1 MNNISKEEDD
11 VNQSRVLARA
21 KKIANNQSLSKDEL
35 LKEYSTLVEEYEALL
50 KESGKP
56 TRTGNQPPVETDP
69 RPDQPEEIVA
79 MKSRLLSHIT
89 HEFLTPLNLIIT
101 PLEQMLAKSRSQEQ
115 KKTFLLMHRNS
126 QRLLLLIS
134 QILELLKL
142 ESMKLKLKASRQ
154 NLIPFLKGIIASF
167 ELLAEQKEVV
177 LIFHT
182 DKENIPLY
190 FEPDKIAEVM
200 CNLIMNSLKYTPPG
214 GQIRVSICHL
224 PPNSVEISVHNTG
237 PEITLDQTTRIF
249 DRFYHL
255 TERFEH
261 FIKGLGI
268 GLFLAREYIKLHHGS
283 IHVNSAPD
291 KGTEFV
297 IRLHKGKAHLKSDEI
312 EEPPVSTAA
321 ELTGC
326 KISER
331 YAYMVQL
338 EREEKEKNQPD
349 SGNIPPNEKEIQDR
363 DIVLLV
369 EDNTDMRSFIKTL
382 LTEEDFMVVEA
393 TNGRQGIDRAKE
405 IIPDIIISDIMMP
418 DVDGYQLCRVLK
430 KDIKTSHVPI
440 ILLSVKYTE
449 AEITRGLETGADDY
463 ITKPFNVDILL
474 TRVRNLIKQR
484 RQLQQRIQWD
494 TVTHAAELGLSSL
507 DNSLLKKI
515 QKTIDKNLSDP
526 EFGLEQ
532 LADALYMSRASL
544 HRKVTALTGQSP
556 NKFIQS
562 YRLKRSLDLL
572 KSNAGNVTE
581 VAFQVGFSS
590 SAYFTKC
597 FKEKFKRLPSDFQ
610 AL

>member
-1 MNNISKEEDD
+1 MNNISKEEGD

-35 LKEYSTLVEEYEALL
+35 LKEYSTLAKEYEALL

-56 TRTGNQPPVETDP
+56 GGTGDQPPVETDA
-69 RPDQPEEIVA
+69 RPGQSEEITA

-101 PLEQMLAKSRSQEQ
+101 PLEQMLAKSRSEEQ
-115 KKTFLLMHRNS
+115 KKTFSLMHRNS
-126 QRLLLLIS
+126 QRLLLIIS

-142 ESMKLKLKASRQ
+142 ESMKLTLKAGKHD
-154 NLIPFLKGIIASF
+154 LIRFLKGITASF
-167 ELLAEQKEVV
+167 ELLAEQKEVA
-177 LIFHT
+177 LIFQSG
-182 DKENIPLY
+182 KKNIPLY
-190 FEPDKIAEVM
+190 FDPDKIAEVI

-214 GQIRVSICHL
+214 GRIKLSINQVL
-224 PPNSVEISVHNTG
+224 ENSVEISVHNTG
-237 PEITLDQTTRIF
+237 PEITMDQTTRIF
-249 DRFYHL
+249 DRFYQL
-255 TERFEH
+255 NERFEH

-268 GLFLAREYIKLHHGS
+268 GLFLAREYINLHHGT
-283 IHVNSAPD
+283 IQVNSGPG

-297 IRLHKGKAHLKSDEI
+297 IRLPTGKAHLKSDEL

-321 ELTGC
+321 KETGS

-331 YAYMVQL
+331 YAYMVRL
-338 EREEKEKNQPD
+338 EREEQEKAQPD
-349 SGNIPPNEKEIQDR
+349 SGCIPPDESEIQER

-405 IIPDIIISDIMMP
+405 IIPDLIISDIMMP
-418 DVDGYQLCRVLK
+418 DVDGYRLCRELK
-430 KDIKTSHVPI
+430 QDIKTSHVPI

-449 AEITRGLETGADDY
+449 PDITRGLETGADDY
-463 ITKPFNVDILL
+463 ITKPFNMDILL
-474 TRVRNLIKQR
+474 TRVRNLINQR
-484 RQLQQRIQWD
+484 RQLQQRIQWE
-494 TVTHAAELGLSSL
+494 TITHSSELGLSSL
-507 DNSLLKKI
+507 DDTLLKKI

-526 EFGLEQ
+526 DFGLEE
-532 LADALYMSRASL
+532 LADALYMSRSSL
-544 HRKVTALTGQSP
+544 NRKVKTLTGQSP

-572 KSNAGNVTE
+572 KANAGNVTE

-597 FKEKFKRLPSDFQ
+597 FKEKFKRLPSEFHT
-610 AL
+610 L

>member
-1 MNNISKEEDD
+1 MNNISKKEGD
-11 VNQSRVLARA
+11 VNQSRLLARA
-21 KKIANNQSLSKDEL
+21 KKIANNHSLSKDEL
-35 LKEYSTLVEEYEALL
+35 IKEYTTLVQEYEALL
-50 KESGKP
+50 KGRDEA
-56 TRTGNQPPVETDP
+56 DA

-115 KKTFLLMHRNS
+115 KKTFSLMHRNS

-142 ESMKLKLKASRQ
+142 ESMKLKLKANQQ
-154 NLIPFLKGIIASF
+154 NFIPFLKGIIASF
-167 ELLAEQKEVV
+167 ELLAEQKEVA

-190 FEPDKIAEVM
+190 FDPDKIAEVM
-200 CNLIMNSLKYTPPG
+200 CNLMMNSLKYTPPG

-224 PPNSVEISVHNTG
+224 PPSSVEISVHNTG
-237 PEITLDQTTRIF
+237 PEIAMDQTTRIF
-249 DRFYHL
+249 DRFYQL
-255 TERFEH
+255 SERFDH

-268 GLFLAREYIKLHHGS
+268 GLFMAREYIKLHHGT
-283 IHVNSAPD
+283 IQVNSDPG

-297 IRLHKGKAHLKSDEI
+297 IRLPTGKAHLKSDEI

-321 ELTGC
+321 KVTGS

-349 SGNIPPNEKEIQDR
+349 SGTIPSNEKEIQDR
-363 DIVLLV
+363 DIVLVV

-382 LTEEDFMVVEA
+382 LTEEDFIVMEA
-393 TNGRQGIDRAKE
+393 VNGRQGIDRAKE

-418 DVDGYQLCRVLK
+418 DVDGYRLCRELK
-430 KDIKTSHVPI
+430 QDIRTSHVPI

-463 ITKPFNVDILL
+463 ITKPFSMEILL
-474 TRVRNLIKQR
+474 TRVRNLIRQR
-484 RQLQQRIQWD
+484 RQLQQRVQWD
-494 TVTHAAELGLSSL
+494 TVMHSAELGLSSL

-515 QKTIDKNLSDP
+515 QETIDKNLSDP

-544 HRKVTALTGQSP
+544 YRKVRNLTGQSP
-556 NKFIQS
+556 NHFIQS

-597 FKEKFKRLPSDFQ
+597 FKEKFKRLPSEFQ
-610 AL
+610 TL

>member
-1 MNNISKEEDD
+1 MNNISKEEGD

-21 KKIANNQSLSKDEL
+21 KKIANNQSLSKNEL
-35 LKEYSTLVEEYEALL
+35 LKEYSTLAEEYEALL
-50 KESGKP
+50 KGSGKP
-56 TRTGNQPPVETDP
+56 TRTGSQPPVETDA

-79 MKSRLLSHIT
+79 MKNRLLSHIT

-115 KKTFLLMHRNS
+115 KKTFSLMHRNS

-167 ELLAEQKEVV
+167 ELLAEQKEVA

-214 GQIRVSICHL
+214 GQVRVSVSQL
-224 PPNSVEISVHNTG
+224 PANSVEISVHNTG
-237 PEITLDQTTRIF
+237 PEITMDQTTWIF
-249 DRFYHL
+249 DRFYQL
-255 TERFEH
+255 NERFEH
-261 FIKGLGI
+261 FFKGLGI
-268 GLFLAREYIKLHHGS
+268 GLFLAREYIKLHHGT
-283 IHVNSAPD
+283 IHVNSAPG

-297 IRLHKGKAHLKSDEI
+297 IRLPKGKAHLKSDEI

-321 ELTGC
+321 KVTGS
-326 KISER
+326 KISQR
-331 YAYMVQL
+331 YAYMVRL

-349 SGNIPPNEKEIQDR
+349 SGNIPSNEKEIQDR
-363 DIVLLV
+363 DIVLVV
-369 EDNTDMRSFIKTL
+369 EDNKDMRSFIKTL
-382 LTEEDFMVVEA
+382 LTEEDFMVAEA

-418 DVDGYQLCRVLK
+418 DVDGYRLCRELK
-430 KDIKTSHVPI
+430 QDIKTSHVPI

-463 ITKPFNVDILL
+463 ITKPFNMEILL

-484 RQLQQRIQWD
+484 RQLQQRVQWE
-494 TVTHAAELGLSSL
+494 TVMHSAELGLSSL
-507 DNSLLKKI
+507 DNTLLKKI

-526 EFGLEQ
+526 DFGLEE

-544 HRKVTALTGQSP
+544 YRKVRNLTGQSP

-581 VAFQVGFSS
+581 VAYQVGFSS

-597 FKEKFKRLPSDFQ
+597 FKEKFKRLPSEFHT
-610 AL
+610 L